1 MREMSGTTTPS
12 SRFGWEGQT
21 LEYTVRA
28 AGANDLTVGG
38 GCPDGVKVRIL
49 DTRPVGDGVEARVAV
64 DVAKPVFY

>member
-1 MREMSGTTTPS
+1 MKTTTSPG

-21 LEYTVRA
+21 VEYTVRA
-28 AGANDLTVGG
+28 AGATELAVAD

>member
-1 MREMSGTTTPS
+1 MKTTTAPA

-28 AGANDLTVGG
+28 EDACTISA
-38 GCPDGVKVRIL
+38 PSKAEDGLKVRVL
-49 DTRPVGDGVEARVAV
+49 DTRQDGNGLVARVAV

>member
-1 MREMSGTTTPS
+1 MNSTTSPG

-28 AGANDLTVGG
+28 EGASELAVGK

-49 DTRPVGDGVEARVAV
+49 DTRPVGNGIEARVAV
-64 DVAKPVFY
+64 DVAEPVFY